1 MTKQQQNN
9 LHSDICKESD
19 DRYNAIINSP
29 VGNLGIKTNDSYLVQ
44 IDFLTNEH
52 DHALLTP
59 TSAIAQKVV
68 TQLNHYFND
77 AKYVFNLD
85 LFLNGTVFQQKVWQ
99 TLQKIS
105 AGSVK
110 TYGEVA
116 KNLASGARAIGNA
129 CRRNPIPIIVP
140 CHRVVATNHI
150 GGFAG
155 NISGNFKEIKCWLLQ
170 HEQKNDY

>member
-1 MTKQQQNN
+1 MTKQRQNN
-9 LHSDICKESD
+9 LNHKTDIEFDDSHS
-19 DRYNAIINSP
+19 AIIDSP
-29 VGNLGIKTNDSYLVQ
+29 IGNLGIKTNDSYLIQ
-44 IDFLTNEH
+44 LDFLTDN
-52 DHALLTP
+52 HALLTP
-59 TSAIAQKVV
+59 TSAIAEKVV

-77 AKYVFNLD
+77 SKYVFSLD
-85 LFLNGTVFQQKVWQ
+85 LFLNGTTFQQKVWKA
-99 TLQKIS
+99 LQKIS
-105 AGSVK
+105 VGSVK

-170 HEQKNDY
+170 HEQKK